1 LLGQQTIAAQQ
12 TQLALVTGAGA
23 LRDAGRQLADNI
35 QRARDGI
42 RSVLE
47 GSFNLLR
54 PEIQQRLLSD
64 ARSRVDTSLFDPRR
78 LTTPS
83 EVFQAAGASENVQR
97 LQQEISTS
105 NTALFQVNREL
116 NTTLAQLVAKDW
128 NVAVNVQGGSAQAIG
143 DVVGALS

>member
-1 LLGQQTIAAQQ
+1 LLGEQTIAAQQ
-12 TQLALVTGAGA
+12 TELALVTGAGA

-54 PEIQQRLLSD
+54 PEIQQRLLRD
-64 ARSRVDTSLFDPRR
+64 ARSRVDTSFFDPRKLSR
-78 LTTPS
+78 PL
-83 EVFQAAGASENVQR
+83 ELFQAAGASENIAR
-97 LQQEISTS
+97 LQQEIATS
-105 NTALFQVNREL
+105 NTALNQVNREL
-116 NTTLAQLVAKDW
+116 ADTIEQLIAKNW